1 MDSHLIF
8 PFLGQKI
15 NQILYS
21 SLISIQNKWQF
32 WGFHRRLICAIFH
45 VVLIFSVKSQISA
58 MFLSNFTIEVSCISQ
73 TIQNI
78 SLKFSNFLLATSVE
92 KCYNNHSQKRN
103 AEFVLLRTART
114 ATLPESMHQEE
125 EFDMITLKAEKRNPN
140 VKAKKLRREGY
151 VTGIL
156 SGKEMKEPVAL
167 QFDAAEAAKFIK
179 ANKEGTQIYLD
190 IEGEKVDALVKN
202 IDYNPIEKQ
211 LMALDFQALVA
222 GEKVSTT
229 VAVKLEHTELVQGI
243 VEQEMEEIH
252 YKADPANLLDTIV
265 IDFNGY
271 PADVRDIHVKDLPIP
286 EGKQVHF
293 ITPEDAVV
301 VHIGEYEA
309 APEEDEDAEGAE
321 TEAK

>member
-1 MDSHLIF
+1 MDSRLIF

-167 QFDAAEAAKFIK
+167 QFDGAEAAKFIK
-179 ANKEGTQIYLD
+179 ANKEG
-190 IEGEKVDALVKN
+190 KSRR
-202 IDYNPIEKQ
+202 P
-211 LMALDFQALVA
+211 
-222 GEKVSTT
+222 
-229 VAVKLEHTELVQGI
+229 
-243 VEQEMEEIH
+243 
-252 YKADPANLLDTIV
+252 
-265 IDFNGY
+265 
-271 PADVRDIHVKDLPIP
+271 
-286 EGKQVHF
+286 GK
-293 ITPEDAVV
+293 
-301 VHIGEYEA
+301 EYRL
-309 APEEDEDAEGAE
+309 
-321 TEAK
+321 

>member
-1 MDSHLIF
+1 MDSRLIF

-190 IEGEKVDALVKN
+190 IEGEKIDALVKN

-309 APEEDEDAEGAE
+309 TPEEDEDAEGAE

>member
-1 MDSHLIF
+1 MDSRLIF
-8 PFLGQKI
+8 PFLGKKI

-32 WGFHRRLICAIFH
+32 GGFHRRLICAIFH

>member
-167 QFDAAEAAKFIK
+167 QFDGAEAAKFIK

-321 TEAK
+321 TEAE

>member
-1 MDSHLIF
+1 MDSRLIF

-78 SLKFSNFLLATSVE
+78 SLKFSNFLLATSAE
-92 KCYNNHSQKRN
+92 KCYNNPSQKRN

>member
-1 MDSHLIF
+1 MDSRLIF

-32 WGFHRRLICAIFH
+32 WGFHRRLICATFH

-167 QFDAAEAAKFIK
+167 QFNGAEAAKFIK

>member
-32 WGFHRRLICAIFH
+32 WGFHRRLICATFH
-45 VVLIFSVKSQISA
+45 VILIFSVKSQISA

>member
-1 MDSHLIF
+1 MDSRLIF

-167 QFDAAEAAKFIK
+167 QFNGAEAAKFIK

-229 VAVKLEHTELVQGI
+229 VAVKLEHIELVQGI

>member
-167 QFDAAEAAKFIK
+167 QFNGAEAAKFIK

-229 VAVKLEHTELVQGI
+229 VAVKLEHTDMVQGI
-243 VEQEMEEIH
+243 VEQEIEEVH

-265 IDFNGY
+265 IDFDGY

-301 VHIGEYEA
+301 VHIGEYAA
-309 APEEDEDAEGAE
+309 APEEDEEAEDAEA
-321 TEAK
+321 EAK

>member
-1 MDSHLIF
+1 
-8 PFLGQKI
+8 
-15 NQILYS
+15 
-21 SLISIQNKWQF
+21 
-32 WGFHRRLICAIFH
+32 
-45 VVLIFSVKSQISA
+45 

-293 ITPEDAVV
+293 ITPKDAVV

-309 APEEDEDAEGAE
+309 TPEEDEDAEGAE

>member
-1 MDSHLIF
+1 MDSRLIF

-73 TIQNI
+73 TIQNT

-92 KCYNNHSQKRN
+92 KCYNNHRQKRN

>member
-1 MDSHLIF
+1 MDSRLIF

-45 VVLIFSVKSQISA
+45 VILIFSVKSQISA

-243 VEQEMEEIH
+243 VEQEIEEIH

>member
-1 MDSHLIF
+1 MDSRLIF

-32 WGFHRRLICAIFH
+32 GGFHRRLICAIFH

-167 QFDAAEAAKFIK
+167 QFDGAEAAKFIK

-309 APEEDEDAEGAE
+309 TPEEDEDAEGAE